1 MKKCDLILLGLYM
14 ALLVF
19 IMGYLMAVTYHE
31 RQGRIK
37 AMDYIKELYTKP
49 VKTVVIEENPL
60 NIRIERENSTLPK
73 LNGFGLTGDMFV
85 REIYC
90 FKIQGDTLVIKGERS
105 KISQLVLHLDA
116 NVKLDTIIPNMKR

>member
-1 MKKCDLILLGLYM
+1 MKKCDLILLGLYI

-73 LNGFGLTGDMFV
+73 FNGFGLTGNMFA

-90 FKIQGDTLVIKGERS
+90 FKIQGDTLVIKGEKS